1 MTTRKDRIE
10 DTLTRTF
17 APQRLVVIDESHQHA
32 GHQGMDGTAG
42 THIRVRIVA
51 ETFAGMTRIA
61 RHRAVTDALKSE
73 IDDGLH
79 ALAIEPAAPGE
90 PTRW

>member
-32 GHQGMDGTAG
+32 GHQGMDGAAG

>member
-32 GHQGMDGTAG
+32 GHQGMDGAAG
-42 THIRVRIVA
+42 THIRVRIVT

>member
-10 DTLTRTF
+10 KTLTRTF
-17 APQRLVVIDESHQHA
+17 APERLVVIDESHQHA
-32 GHQGMDGTAG
+32 GHHGMDGAEG

-51 ETFAGMTRIA
+51 ETFNGMTRIS
-61 RHRAVTDALKSE
+61 RHRAVTDALRGE
-73 IDDGLH
+73 IEDGLH